1 MLEIRGS
8 TGLQETHLLSH
19 PSPASEIARF
29 VRRDD
34 RLHASRKKPKRW
46 ELEQRTL
53 HPDRENQEAREKSHN
68 FGPIAAAYGSDDLM
82 RLADTLAVGLAIETE
97 PTTWES
103 IRTAGE
109 SSRPV
114 VLKIPNVLAGIE
126 IDPSGRLRLFRQHGV
141 PVGEELD
148 KLMTSAGLRSRMH
161 VLRARSRNIALEL
174 LAPLVLPGHFP
185 SRTEFQSVFRWA
197 PLIEVLAYA
206 LATRYLA
213 ALENA
218 RERARVEANT
228 TFSADE
234 CNYCAM
240 MHTMAH
246 FVLMSSDAPEYSLIE
261 AAKSST
267 LNGWTPSLA
276 FTRARTVWLGAAGA
290 KSAAAFGPTAFEC
303 YLQVLATARHAFRI
317 FDALFGLT
325 AIALS
330 HDHAREEVL
339 QAVTHHAQMVGDR
352 SVDDIDCVTLAF
364 RSAIEML
371 KWRAGEHSPI
381 AALDRLGWSRDHEG
395 DGLAS
400 PPAFRLDP
408 TETAPN
414 GMMLGFSA
422 LPAILRASPAQHYP
436 RSKARVYRLK
446 LRETEM
452 LQITRR
458 AWLLHPTE

>member
-1 MLEIRGS
+1 M
-8 TGLQETHLLSH
+8 
-19 PSPASEIARF
+19 
-29 VRRDD
+29 RDD
-34 RLHASRKKPKRW
+34 RLHASRKEPKRW
-46 ELEQRTL
+46 ELERPL
-53 HPDRENQEAREKSHN
+53 PPHRENHEAREKSHN
-68 FGPIAAAYGSDDLM
+68 FGPIVAAYESDDLT
-82 RLADTLAVGLAIETE
+82 RLADTLAIGLAVEME

-109 SSRPV
+109 SARPV
-114 VLKIPNVLAGIE
+114 VLKIPNVPAAIE
-126 IDPSGRLRLFRQHGV
+126 IDPSGTLRPFRQHGV
-141 PVGEELD
+141 SVGEEID
-148 KLMTSAGLRSRMH
+148 KLVTSPGSRMH
-161 VLRARSRNIALEL
+161 ALRARSRDVALDL
-174 LAPLVLPGHFP
+174 LAPMMLPGRFP

-197 PLIEVLAYA
+197 PIIEVFAYA
-206 LATRYLA
+206 LATRHLA
-213 ALENA
+213 ALEDL
-218 RERARVEANT
+218 RERVTAKANT
-228 TFSADE
+228 TFSTDE
-234 CNYCAM
+234 CNYCATT
-240 MHTMAH
+240 HTMAH

-276 FTRARTVWLGAAGA
+276 FTRARTVWLAAAGA

-303 YLQVLATARHAFRI
+303 YLPVLATARHAFRI

-330 HDHAREEVL
+330 HGHVREEVL
-339 QAVTHHAQMVGDR
+339 QAVKHHAQMVGDR
-352 SVDDIDCVTLAF
+352 SVDDIDCVRLAF

-371 KWRAGEHSPI
+371 KWRAGDHSPP

-400 PPAFRLDP
+400 PQAFRLDP
-408 TETAPN
+408 TDTAPN

>member
-1 MLEIRGS
+1 M
-8 TGLQETHLLSH
+8 
-19 PSPASEIARF
+19 
-29 VRRDD
+29 
-34 RLHASRKKPKRW
+34 
-46 ELEQRTL
+46 EQRPL
-53 HPDRENQEAREKSHN
+53 PPDRENQEASEKSHN
-68 FGPIAAAYGSDDLM
+68 FGPIVTAYGSDDLM
-82 RLADTLAVGLAIETE
+82 RLADTLAIGLAIEME

-103 IRTAGE
+103 IRTGDE
-109 SSRPV
+109 SARPV
-114 VLKIPNVLAGIE
+114 VLKIPNVAAGIE
-126 IDPSGRLRLFRQHGV
+126 IDPSGRLRPFRQHGV
-141 PVGEELD
+141 PVGEEID
-148 KLMTSAGLRSRMH
+148 KLVTSAGSRMH
-161 VLRARSRNIALEL
+161 ALRARSRDVALDL
-174 LAPLVLPGHFP
+174 LAPMTLHGRFP

-197 PLIEVLAYA
+197 PLIEGLAYA
-206 LATRYLA
+206 LATRHLA
-213 ALENA
+213 ALEDM
-218 RERARVEANT
+218 RERVRAEANT

-240 MHTMAH
+240 THTMAH

-261 AAKSST
+261 AAKSSAS
-267 LNGWTPSLA
+267 NGWTPSLA
-276 FTRARTVWLGAAGA
+276 FTRARTVWLAAAGA
-290 KSAAAFGPTAFEC
+290 KSAAAFGPTVFEC
-303 YLQVLATARHAFRI
+303 YLQVLATAPHAFQI

-330 HDHAREEVL
+330 HDHTREEIL
-339 QAVTHHAQMVGDR
+339 QAVTHHAQLVGDR

-371 KWRAGEHSPI
+371 KWRAGEHSPV

>member
-1 MLEIRGS
+1 M
-8 TGLQETHLLSH
+8 Q
-19 PSPASEIARF
+19 
-29 VRRDD
+29 
-34 RLHASRKKPKRW
+34 
-46 ELEQRTL
+46 QRPL
-53 HPDRENQEAREKSHN
+53 PPDRENPEAGDKSHD
-68 FGPIAAAYGSDDLM
+68 FGPIIAAYGSDELM
-82 RLADTLAVGLAIETE
+82 RLADTLAIGLAIEME

-109 SSRPV
+109 SARPV
-114 VLKIPNVLAGIE
+114 VLKIPAVPAGIE
-126 IDPSGRLRLFRQHGV
+126 IDPSGRLRPFRQHGV
-141 PVGEELD
+141 PVGEEID
-148 KLMTSAGLRSRMH
+148 KLMTSAGLQSRMH
-161 VLRARSRNIALEL
+161 VLTARSRDIALDL
-174 LAPLVLPGHFP
+174 LAPLVLPGRFP
-185 SRTEFQSVFRWA
+185 SRTEFRSVFRWA
-197 PLIEVLAYA
+197 PLIEGLAYA

-213 ALENA
+213 ALEDLHECEN
-218 RERARVEANT
+218 VEANAT
-228 TFSADE
+228 SSGGE
-234 CNYCAM
+234 CGYCAM
-240 MHTMAH
+240 THTMAH
-246 FVLMSSDAPEYSLIE
+246 FVLMSSDAPEYSLAK
-261 AAKSST
+261 AARSST
-267 LNGWTPSLA
+267 SNGWTPSLG
-276 FTRARTVWLGAAGA
+276 FTRARTVWSAAAGA
-290 KSAAAFGPTAFEC
+290 KSAIAFGPTVFEC

-317 FDALFGLT
+317 YDALFGLT

-364 RSAIEML
+364 RSAIEVL
-371 KWRAGEHSPI
+371 KWRAGEHSPV

-452 LQITRR
+452 LHIARR

>member
-1 MLEIRGS
+1 M
-8 TGLQETHLLSH
+8 
-19 PSPASEIARF
+19 
-29 VRRDD
+29 
-34 RLHASRKKPKRW
+34 
-46 ELEQRTL
+46 EQRTL
-53 HPDRENQEAREKSHN
+53 HPDRENQEAGEKSHN
-68 FGPIAAAYGSDDLM
+68 FGPIVPAYGSDDLM
-82 RLADTLAVGLAIETE
+82 RLADTLAIGLAIEME
-97 PTTWES
+97 PTTWER
-103 IRTAGE
+103 IRTPGKSA
-109 SSRPV
+109 RPV
-114 VLKIPNVLAGIE
+114 VLKIPDVPAAIE
-126 IDPSGRLRLFRQHGV
+126 IDPSGVLRLLRQHGV
-141 PVGEELD
+141 PVGEEID
-148 KLMTSAGLRSRMH
+148 KLMTSAGLRSRLH
-161 VLRARSRNIALEL
+161 GLRAKSRDIAFDL
-174 LAPLVLPGHFP
+174 LAPFALPGRFP

-197 PLIEVLAYA
+197 PLIELLAYA

-213 ALENA
+213 ALEDL
-218 RERARVEANT
+218 RERARGEVNT
-228 TFSADE
+228 AFSAGE
-234 CNYCAM
+234 CNFCAM
-240 MHTMAH
+240 AHIMAH
-246 FVLMSSDAPEYSLIE
+246 FVLMSSDAHEHSLIE
-261 AAKSST
+261 AAKSSI

-276 FTRARTVWLGAAGA
+276 FTRARTVWLAAAGA

-303 YLQVLATARHAFRI
+303 YLPVLATARHAFQI

-339 QAVTHHAQMVGDR
+339 QAVKHHEQLVGDR

-364 RSAIEML
+364 RSAIEVL
-371 KWRAGEHSPI
+371 KWRAGEQSPV
-381 AALDRLGWSRDHEG
+381 AALERLGWSRDHEG

-452 LQITRR
+452 LQIARR
-458 AWLLHPTE
+458 AWLFCSTE